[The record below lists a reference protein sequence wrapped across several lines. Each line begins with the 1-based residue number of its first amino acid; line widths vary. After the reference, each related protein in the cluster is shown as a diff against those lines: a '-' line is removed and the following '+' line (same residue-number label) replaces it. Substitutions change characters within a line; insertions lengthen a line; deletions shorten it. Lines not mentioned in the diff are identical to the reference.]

1 MIVRSRAER
10 PDESSSSSGT
20 GVRSQR
26 HDRGQPDRTLPGS
39 GAQSDR
45 GHQDQAPSGSGA
57 QSRRGHQDR
66 HQSGSGAQ
74 PDRERP
80 GTGAGYAQSPELSA
94 ASAAL
99 TEAEFAE
106 TASERFLWAH
116 LAALRVAAVVLAC
129 RASGRVG
136 RDRPR
141 DVWQVLAEAAPE
153 YAEWAGFFASS
164 ALKREAV
171 RAGAVAMV
179 SAREADDLVRDV
191 IIFRDRVARR
201 LGRAA
206 TPRREVS

>member
-1 MIVRSRAER
+1 M
-10 PDESSSSSGT
+10 
-20 GVRSQR
+20 RSQR
-26 HDRGQPDRTLPGS
+26 HDRGQPDHTLPGS

-45 GHQDQAPSGSGA
+45 GHQN
-57 QSRRGHQDR
+57 R

-74 PDRERP
+74 PDRERR
-80 GTGAGYAQSPELSA
+80 GTGAGYAHQSPELSA

-106 TASERFLWAH
+106 TASQRFLWAH

-206 TPRREVS
+206 APRREVS

>member
-57 QSRRGHQDR
+57 Q
-66 HQSGSGAQ
+66 

-106 TASERFLWAH
+106 TASQRFLWAH

-206 TPRREVS
+206 APRREVS